1 MVIDNATGWDRW
13 SSTYQ
18 AGMALPA
25 DVVHYG
31 PDLPGEDELRLCGDV
46 RGKRVLD
53 LGCGGGQSSLA
64 FARQGGISI
73 GVDFSAEQ
81 LAYARRLSDQ
91 EGIKVEL
98 HQSDLA
104 ELAFIR
110 ADTIDLAFSAYAFD
124 WVEDLARVFRQVHR
138 VLKPGAALVFSLTHP
153 AFRMV
158 EPEPDPGSDEPLA
171 VKRSYFD
178 TSPRVRT
185 PMEGLELVEYPHT
198 MNELFTSLSRA
209 NFRVDTMLEPAP
221 TPAGPRSALWREA
234 FLSVPRT
241 LIMRARKE
249 GT

>member
-18 AGMALPA
+18 AGVSLPT

-53 LGCGGGQSSLA
+53 LGCGGGQASVA
-64 FARQGGISI
+64 FSRQGAVAI

-81 LAYARRLSDQ
+81 LAYARRLADE

-110 ADTIDLAFSAYAFD
+110 ADTVDLAFSAYAFD
-124 WVEDLARVFRQVHR
+124 WVDDLARVFRQVHR
-138 VLKPGAALVFSLTHP
+138 VLKPGAALVFSLSHP
-153 AFRMV
+153 AYRMV
-158 EPEPDPGSDEPLA
+158 EPEPEPGEPLA
-171 VKRSYFD
+171 VRRSYFD
-178 TSPRVRT
+178 TTPRVRT
-185 PMEGLELVEYPHT
+185 PMEGLELVEYPHAID
-198 MNELFTSLSRA
+198 ELFTSLSRA
-209 NFRVDTMLEPAP
+209 NFRVDAMLEPAP
-221 TPAGPRSALWREA
+221 NPAGHRRAVWHEA